1 MNLIGLDGRPRVF
14 DLKALLSEWIE
25 FRKQTVTRRLQFR
38 LDEVEARLH
47 ILEGLMVAYLNLDEV
62 IRIIR
67 EEDDPKSKLIKKFK
81 LSEIQ
86 AEAILNLRLRNLAK
100 LEEEKILTE
109 KNDLEKE
116 QSELTKILKSK
127 KKINELIQNEI
138 KQDLSLIHI

>member
-1 MNLIGLDGRPRVF
+1 MSRVNMNLIGLDGRPRVF

-25 FRKQTVTRRLQFR
+25 FRTQTVTRRLQFR
-38 LDEVEARLH
+38 LDEVESRLH

-116 QSELTKILKSK
+116 QSELKKILKSK
-127 KKINELIQNEI
+127 KK
-138 KQDLSLIHI
+138 